1 MKKII
6 KILFVFTFMIASK
19 EILNAEEVK
28 YKWFKYID
36 NNIHYEYNPEE
47 TCQNFEKIDYDNFI
61 YGEYKYSLIKPE
73 EKEGRVITKEVHNL
87 DIDRH
92 AINIME
98 IKKFDSA
105 KNLYLTEFEI
115 FDKDGNKVDYTI
127 DHFYFEDGLG
137 SMINDGDYTN
147 NVGVGKFSVLYLKFD
162 KPLNILEASYT
173 LTYLDNMNTFN
184 GLDIYFYIDRDLR
197 VEVFD
202 TYSELVTTNCYGG
215 VCKSTVRPYE
225 GRINYSGI
233 NVNSNIYKY
242 KDRKYKCFT
251 TKKEYLPGYFTD
263 VQGYIKDEDDFIK
276 LETTT
281 KEELQN
287 IINKSNNEISL
298 LSSRVNKL
306 VDENSKLRINFD
318 NRLNNFLNNEELQ
331 NIINKSNNEISLLSS
346 RVNSLIN
353 ENYIVKT
360 NFDNK
365 LDDLLSRDKS
375 NGNIIKVST
384 DKANDSKEVITNT
397 SDTFIIIFSVLMT
410 ILIVLLLIKNIRR
423 FHDK

>member
-6 KILFVFTFMIASK
+6 KILFVFTFMIANK

-215 VCKSTVRPYE
+215 VCKSTIRPYE

-263 VQGYIKDEDDFIK
+263 VKGYIKDEDDFIK

-298 LSSRVNKL
+298 LSSRVN
-306 VDENSKLRINFD
+306 
-318 NRLNNFLNNEELQ
+318 
-331 NIINKSNNEISLLSS
+331 
-346 RVNSLIN
+346 SLIN

-360 NFDNK
+360 SFDNK

-384 DKANDSKEVITNT
+384 DKANDSKEVINNT
-397 SDTFIIIFSVLMT
+397 SDTFIIISSVLMT

>member
-137 SMINDGDYTN
+137 SMINDRDYTN

-263 VQGYIKDEDDFIK
+263 VKGYIKDEDDFIK
-276 LETTT
+276 IETTT
-281 KEELQN
+281 KEDLQN
-287 IINKSNNEISL
+287 IINKSNN
-298 LSSRVNKL
+298 
-306 VDENSKLRINFD
+306 D
-318 NRLNNFLNNEELQ
+318 
-331 NIINKSNNEISLLSS
+331 ISLLSS

-360 NFDNK
+360 SFDNK

-384 DKANDSKEVITNT
+384 DKANDSKEVINNT
-397 SDTFIIIFSVLMT
+397 SDTFIIISSVLMT